1 MHAYDHAKTRIM
13 TTVYIIEIHVLE
25 HVTFMYEA
33 NSFFFIPWYVVFFKE
48 ETGLWVLN
56 PVKVNINAFIS
67 TDGRLS
73 VNNLWGKQASFN

>member
-33 NSFFFIPWYVVFFKE
+33 NSFFLYHDMLFFLK
-48 ETGLWVLN
+48 
-56 PVKVNINAFIS
+56 K
-67 TDGRLS
+67 
-73 VNNLWGKQASFN
+73 KQVCEF